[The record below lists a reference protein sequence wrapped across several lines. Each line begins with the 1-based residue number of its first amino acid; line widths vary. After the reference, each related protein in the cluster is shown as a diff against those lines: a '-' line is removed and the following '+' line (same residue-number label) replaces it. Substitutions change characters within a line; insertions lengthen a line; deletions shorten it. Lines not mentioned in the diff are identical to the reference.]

1 MQQNNYLPDWL
12 NDESVKNARNDTIS
26 VNEEQFWMDL
36 IEKYL
41 KPLDKNEEEEKKVK
55 TELIALR
62 DIAVFAFV
70 MINALFVLIVF
81 LLQLNKEELHVRWP
95 LNARNTIV
103 YDVSNNEIT
112 IQREYLELE
121 PIGLVF
127 VLFFGVI
134 LFIQFGA
141 MLVHRFGTVS
151 QILATTELDWSCAKD
166 HGDVTAQAEL
176 SGKAVSIALR
186 TQRPQPQ
193 WDENDMTNEQEQ
205 IGRRDTI
212 HRIMFQHRNRVDYS
226 NLETNFKRRFFKDGN
241 LDINMQRISM
251 SRKTI
256 TLLDH
261 RRQSIIQERNKRR
274 SQLQSLPAST
284 AAAAAAAAA
293 ATAAVNNFNA
303 SAVDHTY
310 NTIQWASSADHQ
322 QSSSD
327 GSSMAS
333 QTVRKPFGS
342 AVARTEAVF
351 AYNGD
356 DDDDDDDNGEADA
369 NRGGSVNRSF
379 APSMYDD
386 LFESSTATRA
396 RPSRVTFS

>member
-1 MQQNNYLPDWL
+1 MYAIPPHAQ
-12 NDESVKNARNDTIS
+12 
-26 VNEEQFWMDL
+26 
-36 IEKYL
+36 
-41 KPLDKNEEEEKKVK
+41 KKVK
-55 TELIALR
+55 TELLALR

-81 LLQLNKEELHVRWP
+81 LLQLNKENLHIRWP
-95 LNARNTIV
+95 LNAKNTIV
-103 YDVSNNEIT
+103 YDVNEIT

-127 VLFFGVI
+127 VLFFGLI
-134 LFIQFGA
+134 LVIQFVA
-141 MLVHRFGTVS
+141 MLVHRFATVS

-166 HGDVTAQAEL
+166 GADVTAQAEL

-193 WDENDMTNEQEQ
+193 WDENDLTNEQEQ
-205 IGRRDTI
+205 IGRRETI

-274 SQLQSLPAST
+274 SQLQSLPATT
-284 AAAAAAAAA
+284 A
-293 ATAAVNNFNA
+293 TDAVNNFNA
-303 SAVDHTY
+303 AAVDHTY
-310 NTIQWASSADHQ
+310 NTIQWASAADNQ
-322 QSSSD
+322 TSSSA

-333 QTVRKPFGS
+333 QVARKPYGS
-342 AVARTEAVF
+342 SAARATA
-351 AYNGD
+351 ANDDYDDGD
-356 DDDDDDDNGEADA
+356 NDA
-369 NRGGSVNRSF
+369 NRGGLVNRSF

-386 LFESSTATRA
+386 LFESSTTTQPTRA
-396 RPSRVTFS
+396 RQSRVTFS